1 MPVEKHGENA
11 DLRAK
16 GKQAVLACNYGGSV
30 GAISA
35 MDKTHSIPDEERQKI
50 VEMYRNANPRI
61 VRFWHDIEKAAMKA
75 VRENTTT
82 KVRGIRISVTNGMMF
97 ISLPSGRRLSYP
109 SPRIGKN
116 RFGSDSIT
124 FLSGKTWMRVETFG
138 GSLVENLTQAVA
150 RDLLT
155 SSLHLLS
162 GYRVVAHIHDEVIV
176 EVPEGEAEEELK
188 EIESL
193 METIP
198 SWGKGLP
205 LKADGY
211 VCGSYRKE

>member
-1 MPVEKHGENA
+1 MGV
-11 DLRAK
+11 
-16 GKQAVLACNYGGSV
+16 
-30 GAISA
+30 
-35 MDKTHSIPDEERQKI
+35 
-50 VEMYRNANPRI
+50 
-61 VRFWHDIEKAAMKA
+61 
-75 VRENTTT
+75 
-82 KVRGIRISVTNGMMF
+82 
-97 ISLPSGRRLSYP
+97 
-109 SPRIGKN
+109 N
-116 RFGSDSIT
+116 RFGSEAIT